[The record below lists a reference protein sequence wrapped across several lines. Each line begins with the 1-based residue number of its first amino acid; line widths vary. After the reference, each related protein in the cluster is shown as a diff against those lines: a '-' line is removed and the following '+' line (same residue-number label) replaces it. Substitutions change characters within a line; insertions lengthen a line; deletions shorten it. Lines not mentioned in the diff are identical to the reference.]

1 MNRHLRDNLIF
12 IAVSVIAFT
21 TEPAVLNAQ
30 QNPYNPINFTERL
43 NLSRGSL
50 SPISPDSVYLN
61 AKDTCRLVQ
70 QEWAWEKEGCADI
83 EALIFAHQPGID
95 SLMVMAPNS
104 QGYVKF
110 DDWDGDSSSDEIET
124 IWQEFVEGTKAQ
136 GEKLGVDIKPVK
148 WHVYPTLDKEKSIM
162 YYAILLDWGG
172 EMNLNVRATLFDRR
186 GYVPFSLIPADPNV
200 PEIEIKRMVVASLD
214 SYGPKPEESYFDFED
229 GDKIAAAG
237 ALGVLATLV
246 GVKYGK
252 GAFAAILA
260 TILIIAKKFW
270 FVLLI
275 PLVFLKNLIFKKKA

>member
-21 TEPAVLNAQ
+21 SEPAVLNAE

-50 SPISPDSVYLN
+50 SPISPDGLYLN
-61 AKDTCRLVQ
+61 AEETCKFVQ
-70 QEWAWEKEGCADI
+70 QEWAWEKQSCGEI
-83 EALIFAHQPGID
+83 EALIFAHQPGVD

-104 QGYVKF
+104 QGHVKF
-110 DDWDGDSSSDEIET
+110 DDWNEDSLSDEIDT
-124 IWQEFVEGTKAQ
+124 IWQEFSEGARAQ
-136 GEKLGVDIKPVK
+136 GEKLGVKIEPVK
-148 WHVYPTLDKEKSIM
+148 WQIYPTLDKEKSIM
-162 YYAILLDWGG
+162 YYAILMNWGG

-200 PEIEIKRMVVASLD
+200 SESEVKRMVVASLD
-214 SYGPKPEESYFDFED
+214 SYGPKAEESYFDFKD

-252 GAFAAILA
+252 GAFAAILGV
-260 TILIIAKKFW
+260 ILVLAKKFW
-270 FVLLI
+270 FILLV
-275 PLVFLKNLIFKKKA
+275 PLVFLKNLIFKKKT